1 MSFFSSL
8 LKLCGVSLALDWDLL
23 FSLLDFAWLFF
34 LLVICCSLTNAW
46 MCVCMYVWRAL
57 NCLFLVFWLYISLD
71 WSLLLPCY
79 LSTVRNY
86 WVYTCKGVCK
96 SKVLNVVPVFVLLL
110 CEHFVVTTHTCP
122 DSLKRC
128 CNGNKFKSWVII
140 HVCLLVAQ
148 FLGVVIGCCMSGCR
162 ASQFCLLSCD
172 VSSCRMWPEHLL
184 CCFWIA
190 QLIQGQICLLNPI
203 LHYVQ
208 TVRLTYCGLSF
219 PIRLAT
225 MYSTWACHYGCCQ
238 MYNTAVIT

>member
-1 MSFFSSL
+1 MFEELWIASL
-8 LKLCGVSLALDWDLL
+8 FWHSGCI
-23 FSLLDFAWLFF
+23 SLLDWSH
-34 LLVICCSLTNAW
+34 LLA
-46 MCVCMYVWRAL
+46 
-57 NCLFLVFWLYISLD
+57 
-71 WSLLLPCY
+71 CY
-79 LSTVRNY
+79 LSTVRNN
-86 WVYTCKGVCK
+86 WVYICKGVCK

-140 HVCLLVAQ
+140 HFCLRCSV
-148 FLGVVIGCCMSGCR
+148 LGCCYWISCMSGCQ

-184 CCFWIA
+184 GCFWIA
-190 QLIQGQICLLNPI
+190 QPFRGQICLLNPV

-208 TVRLTYCGLSF
+208 TVRLTYCGLGF

-225 MYSTWACHYGCCQ
+225 MYSTWACHYNCCQ